1 MVLEKVIDIIAEELS
16 VDPSEITEDS
26 NLVEDL
32 DADSL
37 AVVDLVMSIEDAFD
51 VEIPDTEVENLK
63 TVGEIVQHID
73 IILELPAVGDVIL
86 VLQKESGSDLLQH
99 RPAFVHVWFGECYDT
114 YFGIS

>member
-63 TVGEIVQHID
+63 TVGEIVQFIEEHQGA
-73 IILELPAVGDVIL
+73 PQVG
-86 VLQKESGSDLLQH
+86 
-99 RPAFVHVWFGECYDT
+99 F
-114 YFGIS
+114 

>member
-37 AVVDLVMSIEDAFD
+37 AVVVHRRCFQRR
-51 VEIPDTEVENLK
+51 N
-63 TVGEIVQHID
+63 
-73 IILELPAVGDVIL
+73 
-86 VLQKESGSDLLQH
+86 SGYGS
-99 RPAFVHVWFGECYDT
+99 
-114 YFGIS
+114 

>member
-37 AVVDLVMSIEDAFD
+37 AVVDLELFMYKY
-51 VEIPDTEVENLK
+51 LWYK
-63 TVGEIVQHID
+63 LHRIVQGKKKRTFFSVFLNK
-73 IILELPAVGDVIL
+73 ILGGPHKDGCRSCF
-86 VLQKESGSDLLQH
+86 SGKF
-99 RPAFVHVWFGECYDT
+99 PV
-114 YFGIS
+114 

>member
-37 AVVDLVMSIEDAFD
+37 AVVDLVMSIEDAF

-63 TVGEIVQHID
+63 TVGEIVQFIEEHQ
-73 IILELPAVGDVIL
+73 G
-86 VLQKESGSDLLQH
+86 Q
-99 RPAFVHVWFGECYDT
+99 
-114 YFGIS
+114 

>member
-37 AVVDLVMSIEDAFD
+37 AVVDLVMSIE
-51 VEIPDTEVENLK
+51 EHQ
-63 TVGEIVQHID
+63 GQ
-73 IILELPAVGDVIL
+73 
-86 VLQKESGSDLLQH
+86 
-99 RPAFVHVWFGECYDT
+99 
-114 YFGIS
+114 

>member
-1 MVLEKVIDIIAEELS
+1 MVLEKVIDIIAEELES

-37 AVVDLVMSIEDAFD
+37 AVVDLVMSIEDAFN

-63 TVGEIVQHID
+63 TVGEIVQFIEEHQ
-73 IILELPAVGDVIL
+73 G
-86 VLQKESGSDLLQH
+86 Q
-99 RPAFVHVWFGECYDT
+99 
-114 YFGIS
+114 

>member
-37 AVVDLVMSIEDAFD
+37 AVVDLVMSIEDAFN

-63 TVGEIVQHID
+63 TVGEIVQFIEEN
-73 IILELPAVGDVIL
+73 IRVSNFCALREIFRL
-86 VLQKESGSDLLQH
+86 VQNDMKTPGA
-99 RPAFVHVWFGECYDT
+99 AFWLFPVF
-114 YFGIS
+114 FSLI

>member
-26 NLVEDL
+26 NLV

-37 AVVDLVMSIEDAFD
+37 AVVDLVMSIEDAFN

-63 TVGEIVQHID
+63 TVGEIVQFIEEHQ
-73 IILELPAVGDVIL
+73 G
-86 VLQKESGSDLLQH
+86 Q
-99 RPAFVHVWFGECYDT
+99 
-114 YFGIS
+114 

>member
-37 AVVDLVMSIEDAFD
+37 AVVDLVMSIEDAFN

-63 TVGEIVQHID
+63 TVGEIVQFCSSFCSSFRLLSSGLNTKLSPFSSTRD
-73 IILELPAVGDVIL
+73 IE
-86 VLQKESGSDLLQH
+86 KS
-99 RPAFVHVWFGECYDT
+99 
-114 YFGIS
+114 

>member
-37 AVVDLVMSIEDAFD
+37 AVVVDLVMSIEDAFN
-51 VEIPDTEVENLK
+51 VEIRIRKLK
-63 TVGEIVQHID
+63 TSRRLAKSFSSSKNIRVSNFCALREIFRLVQTI
-73 IILELPAVGDVIL
+73 
-86 VLQKESGSDLLQH
+86 
-99 RPAFVHVWFGECYDT
+99 
-114 YFGIS
+114 

>member
-37 AVVDLVMSIEDAFD
+37 AVSYTHL
-51 VEIPDTEVENLK
+51 T
-63 TVGEIVQHID
+63 
-73 IILELPAVGDVIL
+73 LP
-86 VLQKESGSDLLQH
+86 
-99 RPAFVHVWFGECYDT
+99 T
-114 YFGIS
+114 T

>member
-37 AVVDLVMSIEDAFD
+37 AVVDLVMSIEDAFN
-51 VEIPDTEVENLK
+51 VEIPDTEVETSRRLAKSFSSSKNIRVSKFYALCK
-63 TVGEIVQHID
+63 TI
-73 IILELPAVGDVIL
+73 
-86 VLQKESGSDLLQH
+86 
-99 RPAFVHVWFGECYDT
+99 
-114 YFGIS
+114 

>member
-37 AVVDLVMSIEDAFD
+37 L
-51 VEIPDTEVENLK
+51 LL
-63 TVGEIVQHID
+63 
-73 IILELPAVGDVIL
+73 ILSCPSKML
-86 VLQKESGSDLLQH
+86 S
-99 RPAFVHVWFGECYDT
+99 T
-114 YFGIS
+114 

>member
-37 AVVDLVMSIEDAFD
+37 AVVDLVMSIEDAFN

-63 TVGEIVQHID
+63 TVAKSFSSSKNIRVSNFCALREIFRLVQND
-73 IILELPAVGDVIL
+73 MKTPGA
-86 VLQKESGSDLLQH
+86 
-99 RPAFVHVWFGECYDT
+99 AFWLFPVF
-114 YFGIS
+114 FSLI

>member
-37 AVVDLVMSIEDAFD
+37 LLS
-51 VEIPDTEVENLK
+51 L
-63 TVGEIVQHID
+63 
-73 IILELPAVGDVIL
+73 ILSCPSKML
-86 VLQKESGSDLLQH
+86 S
-99 RPAFVHVWFGECYDT
+99 T
-114 YFGIS
+114 